1 MTHFRLVTISFRFCS
16 NSLLASQCDPIKT
29 KSAVWVLHPDH
40 PGKTIALARAGP
52 HWRSYKKGFVPNVKG
67 VSWEYGMQQITI
79 DHVYPEF
86 SQAKVLFGEKQRD
99 GIATISDALSGE
111 FSEDATILWKTRY
124 INYVE
129 VCKVK

>member
-1 MTHFRLVTISFRFCS
+1 
-16 NSLLASQCDPIKT
+16 
-29 KSAVWVLHPDH
+29 
-40 PGKTIALARAGP
+40 
-52 HWRSYKKGFVPNVKG
+52 
-67 VSWEYGMQQITI
+67 MQQITI

-86 SQAKVLFGEKQRD
+86 SQTKVLYNEKQRED
-99 GIATISDALSGE
+99 IATISDALNGE